1 MTAVFSLPALG
12 DAAHP
17 GAAVLA
23 TLRRPIAY
31 YLLAP
36 VSNVLDTLTLLT
48 PTQYWSEF
56 ATCAVAFLFLC
67 AARHARSRDGFTAW
81 KAVRGLVAYTGGA
94 IAVAG
99 IALVVWRPMASLQVR
114 DPDLITVDFHSHT
127 SASHDGRSGFDAE
140 RNREWHA
147 SSGFN
152 VAYVTDHR
160 TFDGALDAQLRN
172 PARAGD
178 GTTLLPGVEL
188 RDADEHPI
196 LIGVDPRRMRI
207 TSPDW
212 KEAAVAAD
220 GGPAP
225 PILLLSL
232 PGDILRIPLDETTGP
247 VRVAGIEVSDGS
259 PRGIAQASRDR
270 EAVVA
275 LADRLNFATVSAS
288 DNHGWGRA
296 APAWSIMRIPGW
308 RAMTPAQLDI
318 AIRRTIIDEGP
329 RAISV
334 VARRTAAP
342 STTTVGAAIDGI
354 MVAAVML
361 RTMDPVERISWLAWT
376 WGLGLVA
383 VPLRARDRRKQRR
396 RRGASIRPTVRRAID
411 AAA

>member
-1 MTAVFSLPALG
+1 
-12 DAAHP
+12 
-17 GAAVLA
+17 
-23 TLRRPIAY
+23 
-31 YLLAP
+31 
-36 VSNVLDTLTLLT
+36 
-48 PTQYWSEF
+48 
-56 ATCAVAFLFLC
+56 
-67 AARHARSRDGFTAW
+67 
-81 KAVRGLVAYTGGA
+81 
-94 IAVAG
+94 
-99 IALVVWRPMASLQVR
+99 
-114 DPDLITVDFHSHT
+114 
-127 SASHDGRSGFDAE
+127 
-140 RNREWHA
+140 
-147 SSGFN
+147 
-152 VAYVTDHR
+152 
-160 TFDGALDAQLRN
+160 
-172 PARAGD
+172 
-178 GTTLLPGVEL
+178 
-188 RDADEHPI
+188 
-196 LIGVDPRRMRI
+196 
-207 TSPDW
+207 
-212 KEAAVAAD
+212 
-220 GGPAP
+220 
-225 PILLLSL
+225 
-232 PGDILRIPLDETTGP
+232 
-247 VRVAGIEVSDGS
+247 VSDGS